1 MQSADVT
8 QTEIMI
14 SSQKKDLIFKATGS
28 QIVFKG
34 FLEVYEEGK
43 DDNEITSETRLP
55 ASLELDDNL
64 EVSSVM
70 PEQHFTKAPPRFTEA
85 SLIKEL
91 EEKGIGRPSTYASIM
106 NSIKK
111 REYASLENKQ
121 FKPAN
126 KGRVVVLSLIHI

>member
-1 MQSADVT
+1 MQSAHVT

-14 SSQKKDLIFKATGS
+14 SSEKKDLIFKSTGS

-43 DDNEITSETRLP
+43 DDNEKTSDTRMP
-55 ASLELDDNL
+55 MSLELNDNL
-64 EVSSVM
+64 EISSVM

-106 NSIKK
+106 NSIKT
-111 REYASLENKQ
+111 REYALLEHCSIFLKHLYWIVQALN
-121 FKPAN
+121 
-126 KGRVVVLSLIHI
+126 